1 MSDFSSFA
9 QFGIISLHHVPNKQ
23 APSLLANMLLLSFG
37 LGLITMELFGNITY
51 DIQLIKKEGWKEPM
65 KASNRISYLCC
76 RYASAAFLILTIL
89 FLNVPGVDCRKTGRA
104 INILFW
110 FALIL
115 ADFIFFQ
122 RTLAVYGWRRNVVI
136 PLSIGMFSYAVMSL
150 YSIIYFGVGYEIP
163 FSEFCGY
170 QVLSIYVEP
179 HATIFIVFICL
190 MLFFNT
196 SILLLCTHKLM
207 EGGLTNTFAL
217 ISTRSHDLLKSKEE
231 RKAAGHNVGE
241 FFISN
246 LLLRQGIGYFIIL
259 VLSYVL
265 FLTLYY
271 TLGKDNTTSYQV
283 LCITELIVVGPLV
296 AGLMFRQTSE
306 ALNRSRS
313 RYGSNECQCQFDH
326 RTSNTSNAFS
336 NNRRSGRSSTVA
348 VTPVSPM
355 SFTPKPSRVRSTS
368 AQPTN
373 RLSFNHDFDPSRS
386 PSTLHVGSAEKDTML
401 DDNSS
406 RSGGE
411 EKPLQIFVEEKTDI
425 VHHPTRS
432 PTSPLGRSP
441 SSPRRVR
448 LSDRHHEQGFPNDY
462 YNQRFSHRPNRSS
475 ILNVRGMTNSAAA
488 NLPTSA
494 TILPTLS
501 NDGVQGAHITINDE
515 EEEQQDDDDDDDI
528 GYVYNP
534 TR

>member
-1 MSDFSSFA
+1 MSNFGDFA
-9 QFGIISLHHVPNKQ
+9 QFGDVSLHHVPNAQ

-37 LGLITMELFGNITY
+37 LGLITMELFGNVAY
-51 DIQLIKKEGWKEPM
+51 DIRLIKKEGWKEPM
-65 KASNRISYLCC
+65 KASNRISYFLC
-76 RYASAAFLILTIL
+76 RHGSAAFLILTIL
-89 FLNVPGVDCRKTGRA
+89 FLNVPGMNCKQTGKV

-110 FALIL
+110 LALIL

-122 RTLAVYGWRRNVVI
+122 RTLAVYGWRKNVVI
-136 PLSIGMFSYAVMSL
+136 PLTIGMISYAGMSL
-150 YSIIYFGVGYEIP
+150 YSIIFFGQGYQIP
-163 FSEFCGY
+163 FSDFCGY
-170 QVLSIYVEP
+170 QVLSIYDQP

-190 MLFFNT
+190 MLIFNT
-196 SILLLCTHKLM
+196 VILLLCTHKLM

-217 ISTRSHDLLKSKEE
+217 ISTKSQDLLKSKEE
-231 RKAAGHNVGE
+231 RKAAGHDVGE

-246 LLLRQGIGYFIIL
+246 LLLRQGIGYFLIL
-259 VLSYVL
+259 VLSYIL

-283 LCITELIVVGPLV
+283 LCVTEMVVVGPLV

-313 RYGSNECQCQFDH
+313 RYGSSECQCQFDH

-336 NNRRSGRSSTVA
+336 NNRRSGRSSTVG
-348 VTPVSPM
+348 VIPTSPVSY
-355 SFTPKPSRVRSTS
+355 TPKPSRGRSTS

-373 RLSFNHDFDPSRS
+373 RLSFTHDFDPTRS
-386 PSTLHVGSAEKDTML
+386 PSTLNVGSAEKDTNL

-406 RSGGE
+406 KSGGE
-411 EKPLQIFVEEKTDI
+411 DKPLQIFVEEKTDI

-432 PTSPLGRSP
+432 PTSPLSRSS

-448 LSDRHHEQGFPNDY
+448 LSNMHHEQGFQTDY
-462 YNQRFSHRPNRSS
+462 HNQRFSHRPNRSS
-475 ILNVRGMTNSAAA
+475 ILHARG
-488 NLPTSA
+488 LPTSA
-494 TILPTLS
+494 AILPTLS
-501 NDGVQGAHITINDE
+501 SDGVQGAHVAIDDE
-515 EEEQQDDDDDDDI
+515 EEEEGEEDM

-534 TR
+534 TRH